1 MISTL
6 IIPGLNG
13 SNDGH
18 WQRFWVREDPTSH
31 IVQQASWTHP
41 READW
46 LNNLE
51 IELEKAGEAY
61 LVAHSLGCLLAARL
75 AGRPASRR
83 VRAALLVAPCELN
96 ATEKLHPDVMDFREM
111 PRDALPFPTLV
122 VGSLNDPYMPLDQ
135 LINCGRLWNSD
146 IRNLGLAGH
155 INIASGYG
163 RWAGGYALLEGLKAR
178 TEGRVRKFHAA

>member
-1 MISTL
+1 
-6 IIPGLNG
+6 
-13 SNDGH
+13 
-18 WQRFWVREDPTSH
+18 
-31 IVQQASWTHP
+31 
-41 READW
+41 
-46 LNNLE
+46 
-51 IELEKAGEAY
+51 
-61 LVAHSLGCLLAARL
+61 
-75 AGRPASRR
+75 
-83 VRAALLVAPCELN
+83 LN

>member
-1 MISTL
+1 MVSTL

-18 WQRFWVREDPTSH
+18 WQRFWLREDPTSY
-31 IVQQASWTHP
+31 IVEQQSWTNP

-46 LNNLE
+46 LANLE
-51 IELEKAGEAY
+51 TEIEKAGEVY
-61 LVAHSLGCLLAARL
+61 LVAHSLGCLLTARL
-75 AGRPASRR
+75 AGRPIAKR
-83 VRAALLVAPCELN
+83 VRAALLVAPCDLN
-96 ATEKLHPDVMDFREM
+96 ATEKLHPNVMDFGEM
-111 PRDALPFPTLV
+111 PCDPLPFPALV

-135 LINCGRLWNSD
+135 LILCARLWKSE

-163 RWAGGYALLEGLKAR
+163 RWAGGFALLEGLKAKAESR
-178 TEGRVRKFHAA
+178 MRKYRAA